1 MESARGPSVDSERGS
16 ANRVLAIIASLTIVL
31 IAIAAVLSATHKSK
45 TLSAD
50 SPEGVIQ
57 MYLKNVIVGKNDLAA
72 SYFSSD
78 SVCKASDIDRA
89 YFPEDFRVNLVNTEI
104 TGDRAYVKVDINY
117 ASGGPFDSGY
127 SEKQNYRLIK
137 ENGRWKISGIPW
149 PLYDCGVIEQ

>member
-16 ANRVLAIIASLTIVL
+16 ANRVLVL
-31 IAIAAVLSATHKSK
+31 IAILTILSATHKSK

-89 YFPEDFRVNLVNTEI
+89 YFSEDFRVNLVNTEI

-149 PLYDCGVIEQ
+149 PLYDCGVIKQ

>member
-16 ANRVLAIIASLTIVL
+16 ANRVLAVIASLTIVL
-31 IAIAAVLSATHKSK
+31 IAIGAVLSATHKSK

-89 YFPEDFRVNLVNTEI
+89 YFSEDFRVNLVNTEI

-127 SEKQNYRLIK
+127 SETQNYRLNK
-137 ENGRWKISGIPW
+137 ENGKWKISGIPW
-149 PLYDCGVIEQ
+149 TLYDCGVVKQ